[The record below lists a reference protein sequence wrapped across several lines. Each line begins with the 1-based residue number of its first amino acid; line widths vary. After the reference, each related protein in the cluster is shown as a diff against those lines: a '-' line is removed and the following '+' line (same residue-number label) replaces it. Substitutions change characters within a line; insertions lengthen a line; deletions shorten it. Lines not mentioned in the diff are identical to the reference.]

1 MDYQLLRRWKKNKVL
16 PLSAVYNKMKI
27 HETVVSIDPV
37 LIFQRICFLKHSVE
51 DLIRFFSY
59 ELAPFP
65 MSIFDLMWLRK
76 TAKSALFA
84 IFKEQKYED
93 FDRTNSTIVIDGGML
108 LHRFLWPRGNTFDSV
123 ASAYATFVQKSW
135 GNRVHVVF
143 DGYSVMSTKG
153 SEQDRRKQKKGC
165 IDYEFTPSM
174 VPQISQDTFLTS
186 SKNKTQLIA
195 LLCEHFDRHDISWT
209 RCESDADT
217 EIVRTAI
224 QKSSQSDK
232 VIIIC
237 EDTDV
242 LVILTALAPN
252 DKEIFFIKPPRGKTN
267 AKLYSSR
274 SLNNHPVM
282 KSNILFIHAMSGCDT
297 TSAFYRKG
305 KKNWQI

>member
-1 MDYQLLRRWKKNKVL
+1 
-16 PLSAVYNKMKI
+16 MKI

-65 MSIFDLMWLRK
+65 MLIFDSMWLRK

-108 LHRFLWPRGNTFDSV
+108 LHRFLWPRGNTFDSI

-195 LLCEHFDRHDISWT
+195 CYVNISIGMIFHGRDVRAMLIPRLLEPPF
-209 RCESDADT
+209 
-217 EIVRTAI
+217 
-224 QKSSQSDK
+224 KSLSK
-232 VIIIC
+232 VIRLLLF
-237 EDTDV
+237 V
-242 LVILTALAPN
+242 KILM
-252 DKEIFFIKPPRGKTN
+252 
-267 AKLYSSR
+267 SW
-274 SLNNHPVM
+274 
-282 KSNILFIHAMSGCDT
+282 LFL
-297 TSAFYRKG
+297 
-305 KKNWQI
+305 QL